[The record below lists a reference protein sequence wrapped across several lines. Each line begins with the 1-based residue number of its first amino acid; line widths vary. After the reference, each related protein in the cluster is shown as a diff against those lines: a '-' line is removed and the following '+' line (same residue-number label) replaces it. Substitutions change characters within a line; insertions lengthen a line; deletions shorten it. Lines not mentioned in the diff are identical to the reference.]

1 MIKVIEERLLTI
13 PEAREILEDKS
24 KKFELSNIEQI
35 TLSYLQQFSK
45 VEADKAKNIVKRLVK
60 ELDISVEAAVQLVNI
75 MPKSIEEIR
84 TILIK
89 ERFLTTEEL
98 QKILQIL
105 HE

>member
-1 MIKVIEERLLTI
+1 VIEERLLTI